1 LKKFY
6 FTLGIIILLI
16 LILAVGIFPK
26 IGSHIQVEPIEVYKN
41 PKIQTREDI
50 RISYLETGSFETLE
64 GFLFAGGSF
73 FKPQKG
79 SHMAVLISH
88 PSGNILIDTGIGK
101 NIDSQYESMPTWL
114 KPFFSYEKKIPASEI
129 LLSKNITIESIL
141 LTHMHW
147 DHASG
152 LKDFSN
158 VPFYTTKEEITTSQS
173 ESAKPPAYMTSQY
186 EGLTNSKT
194 LEFKDGPYEIYK
206 ESVDFY
212 KDGSV
217 VIVRLPGHSPGS
229 IGIFVNLSPE
239 KRYFFTGD
247 LTWRREGFQFLTH
260 KYFISSLLVDLDK
273 SMMGKEIARISEFQ
287 KLKPEIKVVPSHD
300 STAYGS
306 IEKLEQK

>member
-1 LKKFY
+1 MKKFY
-6 FTLGIIILLI
+6 FTIGIFVLST
-16 LILAVGIFPK
+16 LILAVGILPK
-26 IGSHIQVEPIEVYKN
+26 IGNHIETQSIEVYKN
-41 PKIQTREDI
+41 PTIQTREDI
-50 RISYLETGSFETLE
+50 RISYLETGSFKTLE

-73 FKPQKG
+73 FKPQNG

-114 KPFFSYEKKIPASEI
+114 KPFFSYEKKKPASEI
-129 LLSKNITIESIL
+129 LSNKKIAIQSIL

-152 LKDFSN
+152 LKDFKD
-158 VPFYTTKEEITTSQS
+158 VPFYTTQEEIITSQS
-173 ESAKPPAYMTSQY
+173 EKAKPPAYMISQY

-217 VIVRLPGHSPGS
+217 VIVRLAGHSPGS
-229 IGIFVNLSPE
+229 IGIFVNLSSE

-247 LTWRREGFQFLTH
+247 LTWRREGFKLLTH
-260 KYFISSLLVDLDK
+260 KYFISSLLVDLD
-273 SMMGKEIARISEFQ
+273 STLMGKEIARISEFQ
-287 KLKPEIKVVPSHD
+287 KLKHEIQIIPSHD
-300 STAYGS
+300 SNAYDG
-306 IEKLEQK
+306 IERLE

>member
-1 LKKFY
+1 MKKIY
-6 FTLGIIILLI
+6 VTVGIIILFI

-26 IGSHIQVEPIEVYKN
+26 IGNNIKTQSIEVYKN
-41 PKIQTREDI
+41 PTIQTREDVS
-50 RISYLETGSFETLE
+50 ISYLETGSFKTLE

-73 FKPQKG
+73 LKPQNG

-114 KPFFSYEKKIPASEI
+114 KPFFSYEKKIPASEV
-129 LLSKNITIESIL
+129 LLNKTITVQSIL

-152 LKDFSN
+152 LKDFRDI
-158 VPFYTTKEEITTSQS
+158 PFYTTKEEIITSQS
-173 ESAKPPAYMTSQY
+173 ERAKPPAYMISQY
-186 EGLTNSKT
+186 EGLTNFRT
-194 LEFKDGPYEIYK
+194 LEFKDGPYEIYE

-229 IGIFVNLSPE
+229 IGIFVNLSTNA
-239 KRYFFTGD
+239 RYFFTGD

-260 KYFISSLLVDLDK
+260 KYFISSLLVDLDR
-273 SMMGKEIARISEFQ
+273 SLMEKEIARISELQ
-287 KLKPEIKVVPSHD
+287 KLKPEIKIIPSHD
-300 STAYGS
+300 SNAYEG
-306 IEKLEQK
+306 IKKIG